1 MPAVKTAPKTPA
13 RKNIPPKAPP
23 PERIRPA
30 KLIARV
36 RFDEKGLVPVA
47 VVDRE
52 TGELLMLAW
61 ANRRALEL
69 AIKTGFTHFWS
80 RSRGSLWKKGGTT
93 GHVQRIESL
102 ELDCDGD
109 TLIARVDQ
117 TGVACHTG
125 APTCFYQ
132 TAPFGKS
139 PARANSRVL
148 FELLR
153 TIRTRR
159 TAKPDSSYTAK
170 LLSQS
175 AEKRGK
181 KLLEEASELLL
192 ATADLEKAGKGKA
205 HTRTASQTKAAVIY
219 EAADV
224 LYHFLVVLEGAGIPL
239 TDMWGELDRRFGMS
253 GIQEKK
259 QRRNR

>member
-1 MPAVKTAPKTPA
+1 MPVAPRPVILPGKKLLALVK
-13 RKNIPPKAPP
+13 
-23 PERIRPA
+23 
-30 KLIARV
+30 
-36 RFDEKGLVPVA
+36 FDTSGLVPVA

-52 TGELLMLAW
+52 SGELLMLAW
-61 ANRRALEL
+61 SNRRALEL
-69 AIKTGFTHFWS
+69 SLSTGFTHFWS
-80 RSRGSLWKKGGTT
+80 RSRKSLWKKGETT

-109 TLIARVDQ
+109 TLVARVDQ

-125 APTCFYQ
+125 SPTCFYRR
-132 TAPFGKS
+132 TTTDS
-139 PARANSRVL
+139 SSSSRIL

-153 TIRTRR
+153 TIRSRR
-159 TAKPDSSYTAK
+159 GTDPEKSYTAK

-192 ATADLEKAGKGKA
+192 ASVELERAGKKPAGKGRVA
-205 HTRTASQTKAAVIY
+205 DPAARVAAIS

-224 LYHFLVVLEGAGIPL
+224 LYHYLVALEGLDLRL
-239 TDMWGELDRRFGMS
+239 TDVWQELGKRFGLS
-253 GIQEKK
+253 GIEEK
-259 QRRNR
+259 RRRKKT